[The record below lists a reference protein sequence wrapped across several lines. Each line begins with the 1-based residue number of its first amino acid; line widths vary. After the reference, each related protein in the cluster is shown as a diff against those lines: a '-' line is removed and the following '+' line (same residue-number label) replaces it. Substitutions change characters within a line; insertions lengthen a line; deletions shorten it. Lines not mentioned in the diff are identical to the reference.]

1 MRDNILLSAGLGEEV
16 LSSYK
21 EEKQIKFLTK
31 KLDKM
36 IEENINT
43 EEMARRIISDFFKD
57 KKDEQ
62 F

>member
-1 MRDNILLSAGLGEEV
+1 MRDDILLTAGLGEEV
-16 LSSYK
+16 LNSFK
-21 EEKQIKFLTK
+21 EEKQIRVLTK

-43 EEMARRIISDFFKD
+43 EEMARRIITEFFKE

>member
-1 MRDNILLSAGLGEEV
+1 MRDNILLSSGLGEEV